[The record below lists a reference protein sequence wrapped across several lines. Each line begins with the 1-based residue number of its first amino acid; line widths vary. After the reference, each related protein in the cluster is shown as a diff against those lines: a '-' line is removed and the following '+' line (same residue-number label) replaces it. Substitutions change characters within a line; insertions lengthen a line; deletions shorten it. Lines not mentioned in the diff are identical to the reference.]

1 MTSSVD
7 VARVHGVNPH
17 ETKFLHEEIFGTRAY
32 LRGGLSIPPGAV
44 VVDVGANIGMF
55 TLFAHAEAPDVRVL
69 AFEPLAPL
77 VAKLRQNVADF
88 GVTAEVFGCGL
99 SDVEREVEFT
109 YYPGYTTMSTL
120 RGYADTEADKAF
132 IGRQVRAEPGADPDM
147 LEYLDEILDYRFTP
161 VTHPGRLRRLST
173 VLDERGLDRVDLLK
187 IDVQRAELDVLRGID
202 EHHWL
207 RIRQVSMEVHDAPGT
222 ETEGRLAEAMAILTE
237 HGFEVTQH
245 DAASAGATDRYALAA
260 RLR

>member
-1 MTSSVD
+1 MIAVD
-7 VARVHGVNPH
+7 RVHGINPH
-17 ETKFLHEEIFGTRAY
+17 ETRFLHEEIFGARAY
-32 LRGGLSIPPGAV
+32 LRGGLEIPPGAV

-77 VAKLRQNVADF
+77 VAKLRRNVADF
-88 GVTAEVFGCGL
+88 AVAAEVFDCGL
-99 SDVEREVEFT
+99 SDVERPVEFT

-120 RGYADTEADKAF
+120 YADTAADRAY
-132 IGRQVRAEPGADPDM
+132 IGRQVRAEPGTDPDM
-147 LEYLDEILDYRFTP
+147 LENLDEILAYRFRP

-173 VLDERGLDRVDLLK
+173 VLDERGVDHVDLLK

-202 EHHWL
+202 EHHWP

-222 ETEGRLAEAMAILTE
+222 ETEGRLAEAVAILTG
-237 HGFEVTQH
+237 HGFAVTQH
-245 DAASAGATDRYALAA
+245 DAVSAATDRYALSA
-260 RLR
+260 RS